1 MEMSVNN
8 YDVAW
13 NLLEGRFENKR
24 VLIYHHVQALIELPI
39 MQRESPTG
47 LRQLLDHTE
56 KHILALKKLGEPIKQ

>member
-1 MEMSVNN
+1 MMSRGTFSNV
-8 YDVAW
+8 
-13 NLLEGRFENKR
+13 ENKR
-24 VLIYHHVQALIELPI
+24 VLVHHHMHQALVELPV